1 MRVTERERTR
11 DKRWR
16 TRYGQGF
23 PERESQ
29 DDEVSKTHKREEKEK
44 RKDTLIKLIQ
54 RGGDVMVIPSSKGGS
69 LNIASVPTEE

>member
-16 TRYGQGF
+16 ARCGQRF
-23 PERESQ
+23 HERESQ
-29 DDEVSKTHKREEKEK
+29 DGEVTKMCRREEKEK